1 MISKIMALVSGA
13 GERRIPNH
21 KMVSRAYIIPRE
33 DEEGKLPRR
42 VEASSVEYL
51 ATNGAREWLR
61 ID

>member
-1 MISKIMALVSGA
+1 ML
-13 GERRIPNH
+13 GERRITNH
-21 KMVSRAYIIPRE
+21 KMVSRVDIIPRE